1 VRLAARAFRRFLP
14 AAARRRLRRG
24 MFEWLG
30 LTWTTASG
38 IGLRVGN
45 YNEWIIY
52 NEIFVD
58 AEYDAAIAAALS
70 NRDTG
75 DLLRVVDLGANVGF
89 FTLRLFDHLRAS
101 GATDASCAV
110 TAIDAHPEV
119 LQVLRSRVHEDN
131 PLAERVQIVAGLV
144 GPSTG
149 ERRFYRSADS
159 PGESSVAR
167 HTGDSGITIGLVD
180 LARLF
185 QDVPVI
191 DLLKCD
197 VEGAE
202 LSVIEHYPALLAKT
216 RVAVFEIH
224 HDLCPVDRCRELLRA
239 AGLATETV
247 LRDRGGHSLRLY
259 TRTQR

>member
-1 VRLAARAFRRFLP
+1 MGRVARNLRRLAP
-14 AAARRRLRRG
+14 AAVRRRLRRA
-24 MFEWLG
+24 MFVWLE

-38 IGLRVGN
+38 IGLRVAN

-58 AEYDAAIAAALS
+58 AEYDAAIAAAIS

-89 FTLRLFDHLRAS
+89 FTLRLFDRLRVAGS
-101 GATDASCAV
+101 TDASCAV

-119 LQVLRSRVHEDN
+119 VQVLRSRVHDDN
-131 PLAERVQIVAGLV
+131 PLAERVQIVSGLV
-144 GPSTG
+144 GQSTG
-149 ERRFYRSADS
+149 ERRFYRAADS

-167 HTGDSGITIGLVD
+167 HTGDSGVTIGFVD
-180 LARLF
+180 LTRLF

-202 LSVIEHYPALLAKT
+202 LSVIEHHPAVLAKT

-224 HDLCPVDRCRELLRA
+224 HDLCPIDRCRDLLRA
-239 AGLATETV
+239 AGLTTETV

-259 TRTQR
+259 ARTRR